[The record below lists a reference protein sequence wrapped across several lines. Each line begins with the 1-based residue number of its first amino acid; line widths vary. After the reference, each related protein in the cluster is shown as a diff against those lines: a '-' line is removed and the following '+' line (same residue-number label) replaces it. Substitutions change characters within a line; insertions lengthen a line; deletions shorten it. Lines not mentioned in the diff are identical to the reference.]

1 MKKILILTAFIL
13 LGLNLS
19 AQDKKEVIKLSD
31 PIVVTE
37 SYELYGAKV
46 VNFDTPRTL
55 NQTLSSDNENSS
67 VVVRTTIMEVCEKKG
82 CFFIAQEG
90 DNAVRI
96 TFKDY
101 GFFIPTDSE
110 GKEVTII
117 GELTK
122 KTLSEEQAKHYAED
136 AGKNSESIKG
146 EQEEYSIVASTIIL
160 YKEKAKN

>member
-1 MKKILILTAFIL
+1 MKKISFLVALIFF
-13 LGLNLS
+13 GVHLS
-19 AQDKKEVIKLSD
+19 AQDKKEVIKLSE

-37 SYELYGAKV
+37 TYELYGDKI
-46 VNFDTPRTL
+46 DTYETPRTL
-55 NQTLSSDNENSS
+55 NETLSSDKENSS
-67 VVVRTTIMEVCEKKG
+67 VVIKTSIKEVCEKKG

-101 GFFIPTDSE
+101 GFFIPTDSQ
-110 GKEVTII
+110 GKEVIII

-160 YKEKAKN
+160 YKEKPKN